1 MDPDEEEDMR
11 IPCLS
16 EDFSSR
22 IKMQGVS
29 LKKAEEETTLTIR
42 EKVLGGMVHIW

>member
-1 MDPDEEEDMR
+1 MR

-16 EDFSSR
+16 EHFGSR

-29 LKKAEEETTLTIR
+29 LKSAEAETTLTAM
-42 EKVLGGMVHIW
+42 EKVLGGMVHIC